1 MSADHD
7 RLRATLDDLLTER
20 GHPVDRVVVAAPP
33 ERGSPLP
40 PEGPWVVVPQEGYA
54 VGGVSRGS
62 FRPYAWVGSAEE
74 VVELALTLLGP
85 SSQPSVPVAGDP
97 LERGRA
103 TSRGIHERTAGR
115 GGAAGP
121 AGLVPGDLLD
131 QVGTA
136 SGHHLF
142 ALGTPYPM
150 RSQPPG
156 EAGGPYHRYEVRA
169 PLSLAQEGVVAPWFE
184 QPGGGAMV
192 VLGYPVRWHLDRGE
206 LVELVD
212 EPADKP

>member
-1 MSADHD
+1 MSTEHADHD
-7 RLRATLDDLLTER
+7 RLRATLAELLPER
-20 GHPVDRVVVAAPP
+20 GHHVDSVVVVAPP
-33 ERGSPLP
+33 ERGSPVP

-62 FRPYAWVGSAEE
+62 FRPYAWVDTEDEA
-74 VVELALTLLGP
+74 VELVLTLLGP
-85 SSQPSVPVAGDP
+85 TADP
-97 LERGRA
+97 PAPTLDDLRERGRA
-103 TSRGIHERTAGR
+103 TSRGIHERTTGR

-121 AGLVPGDLLD
+121 AGLVPGDVLD
-131 QVGTA
+131 QVGSP

-142 ALGTPYPM
+142 ALGTPFPM
-150 RSQPPG
+150 RSQPPSQV
-156 EAGGPYHRYEVRA
+156 GGPYHRYEVRA

-192 VLGYPVRWHLDRGE
+192 VLGYPVRWHLDQGE

-212 EPADKP
+212 EH